1 MVSLEGIIHQP
12 RAGMVCQIW
21 RMVTAFCMG
30 AGDRGS
36 VDFGCGRTSGAV
48 MAFSS
53 ARDDW
58 KSAAV
63 HIYRLGLALVG
74 SGLGLTPCQNG
85 QPNSDAK
92 M

>member
-1 MVSLEGIIHQP
+1 MVSLEGNIHQP

-21 RMVTAFCMG
+21 RMVTAFCVG

-74 SGLGLTPCQNG
+74 NGLELIACQTW
-85 QPNSDAK
+85 QQS
-92 M
+92 